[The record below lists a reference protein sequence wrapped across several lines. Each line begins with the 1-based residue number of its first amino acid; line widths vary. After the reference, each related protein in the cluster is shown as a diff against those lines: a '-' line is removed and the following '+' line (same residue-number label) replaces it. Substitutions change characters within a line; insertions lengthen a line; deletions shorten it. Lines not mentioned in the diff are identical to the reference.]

1 MTYAVRD
8 ETAVTRERRPGGL
21 DAIVRDLREYG
32 FIHEDIAHATG
43 ASLRA
48 VASWA
53 AGGTATRSHEDRLM
67 ELYRLSGLIAESVVA
82 DKVGLWFRTPNR
94 FLDWQ
99 KPLDL
104 LHQGGQ
110 GPRIEGVIEGLNAGY
125 AT

>member
-1 MTYAVRD
+1 MVRRTGD
-8 ETAVTRERRPGGL
+8 GL
-21 DAIVRDLREYG
+21 
-32 FIHEDIAHATG
+32 
-43 ASLRA
+43 SMNP
-48 VASWA
+48 WA

-67 ELYRLSGLIAESVVA
+67 EFYRLSGLVAESVAA

-94 FLDWQ
+94 FLDWH

-104 LHQGGQ
+104 LHQGCH